1 MGYGTLEVKA
11 WRECYNGICKG
22 ILRVQPGFGS
32 LDCLRMD
39 VEESRL
45 FQAMQLMGEC
55 SQHYSRRVI
64 MFSPTVVQRSIA
76 KHWLKASPG
85 AVYVA
90 GKGR

>member
-1 MGYGTLEVKA
+1 
-11 WRECYNGICKG
+11 
-22 ILRVQPGFGS
+22 
-32 LDCLRMD
+32 MD

-90 GKGR
+90 GKGT